1 MWLRIAESEI
11 KQYAEE
17 LKSNYKPTK
26 SVSEIKS
33 KSNNVAK

>member
-1 MWLRIAESEI
+1 MWLRIVVSEI

-26 SVSEIKS
+26 KVSEIKP
-33 KSNNVAK
+33 KSNSVTK